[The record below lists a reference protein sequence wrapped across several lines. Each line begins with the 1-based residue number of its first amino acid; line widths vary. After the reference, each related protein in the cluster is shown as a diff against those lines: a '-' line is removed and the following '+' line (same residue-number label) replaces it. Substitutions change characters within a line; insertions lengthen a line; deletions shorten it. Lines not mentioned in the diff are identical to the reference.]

1 MFRKQQHNLNNK
13 VQNNINNNNVEPL
26 DENTIQRG
34 QRSQS
39 VMSSVSLQDSQ
50 LQFYDAIEYF
60 TSDSD
65 SEENDDNEND
75 SDANEGANLKQQTSA
90 IVPG

>member
-1 MFRKQQHNLNNK
+1 MNN
-13 VQNNINNNNVEPL
+13 QNESTINNQNS
-26 DENTIQRG
+26 IQRS

-39 VMSSVSLQDSQ
+39 VMSSISLQDSQ

-75 SDANEGANLKQQTSA
+75 SDTNEANSNHKSQISA

>member
-1 MFRKQQHNLNNK
+1 MLFRKQQNTINNK
-13 VQNNINNNNVEPL
+13 AQNEAIES
-26 DENTIQRG
+26 TIQRS

-39 VMSSVSLQDSQ
+39 MMSSISLQDSQ

-75 SDANEGANLKQQTSA
+75 SDANEGTSNQKQPTPA

>member
-1 MFRKQQHNLNNK
+1 MYQQLLIRKQQNTINNK
-13 VQNNINNNNVEPL
+13 SQNEAI
-26 DENTIQRG
+26 ENTIQRS

-39 VMSSVSLQDSQ
+39 MMSSISLQDSQ

-65 SEENDDNEND
+65 SEENDENEND
-75 SDANEGANLKQQTSA
+75 SDTNEGTSNQKLPTPA

>member
-1 MFRKQQHNLNNK
+1 
-13 VQNNINNNNVEPL
+13 
-26 DENTIQRG
+26 
-34 QRSQS
+34 
-39 VMSSVSLQDSQ
+39 MSSISLQDSQ
-50 LQFYDAIEYF
+50 LQFYDAIEYI

-75 SDANEGANLKQQTSA
+75 SDTNEANSNHKSQISA

>member
-1 MFRKQQHNLNNK
+1 
-13 VQNNINNNNVEPL
+13 
-26 DENTIQRG
+26 
-34 QRSQS
+34 
-39 VMSSVSLQDSQ
+39 MSTLSLQDSQ
-50 LQFYDAIEYF
+50 LQFYDAIEDF

-75 SDANEGANLKQQTSA
+75 SDANEGGSNHKSQIA

>member
-1 MFRKQQHNLNNK
+1 M
-13 VQNNINNNNVEPL
+13 
-26 DENTIQRG
+26 TIQRS

-39 VMSSVSLQDSQ
+39 VMSSISLQDSQ

-75 SDANEGANLKQQTSA
+75 SDNNEGGSNHKSQTSA

>member
-1 MFRKQQHNLNNK
+1 MNN
-13 VQNNINNNNVEPL
+13 QNESTNNQNS
-26 DENTIQRG
+26 IQRS

-39 VMSSVSLQDSQ
+39 VMSSISLQDSQ

-75 SDANEGANLKQQTSA
+75 SDTNEANSNHKSQISA